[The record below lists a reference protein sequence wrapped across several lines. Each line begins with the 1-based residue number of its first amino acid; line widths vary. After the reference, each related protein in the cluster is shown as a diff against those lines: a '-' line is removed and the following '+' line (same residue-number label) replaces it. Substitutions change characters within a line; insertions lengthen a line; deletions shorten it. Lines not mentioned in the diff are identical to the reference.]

1 MQVARKEG
9 DVFTSARFFA
19 SALVLSAMLA
29 PVPTAMGGAQP
40 EVYVVD
46 GVLERVWLPAT
57 TETVRVYQGSS
68 WVWSPAQGW
77 HRHDQWSYIRR
88 VVPGHWEQRVRMLDV
103 FSR

>member
-1 MQVARKEG
+1 M
-9 DVFTSARFFA
+9 FTSARFLVGAF
-19 SALVLSAMLA
+19 VLSAMLA
-29 PVPTAMGGAQP
+29 TAPVAVGGAQP

-46 GVLERVWLPAT
+46 GVLERVWVPAT

-77 HRHDQWSYIRR
+77 HRHDHWPYIRR
-88 VVPGHWEQRVRMLDV
+88 VVPDHWEQRVRMLDV